1 MTMTGEMYQ
10 QLPPQA
16 AVSPFIHNV
25 LTEVAISDGPEK
37 ALEFIDSV
45 RGNLVDQTDQ
55 WNVNIR
61 SDAEVGEYFPAQHM
75 EHVAYLAKLEEI
87 AKLAELSDDIAE
99 HQDIRGAVERYLTPA
114 EQPEE
119 RTVAVVDA
127 SIRWRKAKDTA
138 DNNNRIWCKPA
149 GEPVSAAPKAQP
161 SVEAGSRGRAVLT
174 AWKSR
179 RSSLLSE
186 KGRREVVTVA
196 RDMGKIM
203 LGQTAAREA
212 TTARLHGRLADKI
225 QVIEQ
230 ARRGRPIDRSI
241 RGARR
246 TAREFNRT
254 QRNVSAVRRLYQ
266 TSIG

>member
-1 MTMTGEMYQ
+1 MGIEQLQ

-61 SDAEVGEYFPAQHM
+61 SDAEVGEYFPMQHE
-75 EHVAYLAKLEEI
+75 EHAAYLAKLEEI

-119 RTVAVVDA
+119 RVVAVDP
-127 SIRWRKAKDTA
+127 SIRWRKPRSATDSH
-138 DNNNRIWCKPA
+138 RIWQKPVS
-149 GEPVSAAPKAQP
+149 EPVPAAPEAQL
-161 SVEAGSRGRAVLT
+161 SVIMDSRGRAMLT
-174 AWKSR
+174 AWESR

-212 TTARLHGRLADKI
+212 TTARLHGRVADKR

-230 ARRGRPIDRSI
+230 IRSGRPVDRRI

-246 TAREFNRT
+246 TTREFNRT